1 MDKRF
6 VPILSQLLEM
16 YYERDEFIELAGLLD
31 VELKAVYHD
40 WKWLTIAKQ
49 LLLEIDYGNNHELLS
64 QALEQLEIR
73 NLEAIARTDWE
84 RRTPH
89 QHVERKIREL
99 RNQVGDAE
107 TPRELAV
114 PENKPFAAKSEIR
127 EFLEK
132 AGTEILVV
140 DPYVGVG
147 TLDCFRNSKQPIR
160 LLTGDRSNSIET
172 GFEKALED
180 FRNEGYTIEVRRH
193 PKLHDR
199 HIAFNHRCWLVGSSL
214 KDSGNKSLHIMEI
227 IDAKP
232 EVLAALEAKWV
243 ESKAM

>member
-1 MDKRF
+1 
-6 VPILSQLLEM
+6 M
-16 YYERDEFIELAGLLD
+16 YFERDEFIELAGLLD

-40 WKWLTIAKQ
+40 WKWLPIAKQ

-64 QALEQLEIR
+64 QVLEQLEIR

-99 RNQVGDAE
+99 RNHVGDAG

-127 EFLEK
+127 EFLEQ

-147 TLDCFRNSKQPIR
+147 TLDCFR
-160 LLTGDRSNSIET
+160 
-172 GFEKALED
+172 
-180 FRNEGYTIEVRRH
+180 
-193 PKLHDR
+193 
-199 HIAFNHRCWLVGSSL
+199 
-214 KDSGNKSLHIMEI
+214 
-227 IDAKP
+227 
-232 EVLAALEAKWV
+232 
-243 ESKAM
+243 